1 MPSVG
6 GNRIPK
12 MLSKLITLREKCSI
26 IFHVRFQLSKS
37 LPASLQGDEP
47 TEPTEVDE
55 DRGPRDERESYRR
68 EKRFWKRGSKATS
81 IMSTGNVVASTKN
94 SPTSMTDRKSRV
106 TIENNVACGN
116 VVDWQNIPKVEIVQ
130 HVDDDDDNEE
140 SENESPPSPGK
151 EEEKKNETG
160 TNGPSSRGPR
170 WWWRSGQCIHLT
182 TDQSWVRISVSLQ
195 IIQNDKALSLY
206 HKTLNKMIK
215 IGRWSF

>member
-1 MPSVG
+1 M
-6 GNRIPK
+6 
-12 MLSKLITLREKCSI
+12 
-26 IFHVRFQLSKS
+26 RFQLSKS

-160 TNGPSSRGPR
+160 TNGSSSRGPR

-182 TDQSWVRISVSLQ
+182 TDQSWVRISVPASFFFLTRNPRSKLLNSFLCHT
-195 IIQNDKALSLY
+195 ILSVVFELSVCNLD
-206 HKTLNKMIK
+206 TWCLSE
-215 IGRWSF
+215 R